1 MARLR
6 TFIAIDLGKQI
17 RDRCL
22 ALQETLE
29 RVGAEVKWVEEENL
43 HLTLLFLGEV
53 VDRDLPALCR
63 AVADCCVLQN
73 PFTLTVETV
82 GCFPNPRRPRV
93 VWVGVSTG
101 SAEVCAL
108 HDALEPP
115 LLDLGCYRREQRIYR
130 PHITLGR
137 VRGEGSTAELS
148 MALARQAKWRGGE
161 TEVREVRVLSSELT
175 PQGPIYTVLSRA
187 KFHANRSENDAPKA

>member
-6 TFIAIDLGKQI
+6 TFLAIDLGKAI

-22 ALQETLE
+22 ALQETLG
-29 RVGAEVKWVEEENL
+29 RSGVEVKWVEEENL

-53 VDRDLPALCR
+53 EDRDLPALCQ
-63 AVADCCVLQN
+63 AVADCCAAYD
-73 PFTLTVETV
+73 PFTMCVESV
-82 GCFPNPRRPRV
+82 GCFPNPRRPRT
-93 VWVGVSTG
+93 VWVGVTAG

-115 LLDLGCYRREQRIYR
+115 LLELGCYRREERAYV
-130 PHITLGR
+130 PHVTLGR
-137 VRGEGSTAELS
+137 VKGERSTAGLAT
-148 MALARQAKWRGGE
+148 ALARQAKWHGGE

-175 PQGPIYTVLSRA
+175 PQGPVYTVLSRA
-187 KFHANRSENDAPKA
+187 KLRG

>member
-6 TFIAIDLGKQI
+6 TFIAIDLGKSI

-22 ALQETLE
+22 ALQDTLT
-29 RVGAEVKWVEEENL
+29 RGGAEVKWVEEENL

-53 VDRDLPALCR
+53 EDRTLPALCQ
-63 AVADCCVLQN
+63 AVADCCALHN
-73 PFTLTVETV
+73 PFTLSVESV

-93 VWVGVSTG
+93 VWVGVGAG

-115 LLDLGCYRREQRIYR
+115 LLDLGCYRREERAYT

-137 VRGEGSTAELS
+137 VKGERSTAALAT
-148 MALARQAKWRGGE
+148 ALARQAKWRGGE
-161 TEVREVRVLSSELT
+161 TDVGEVRVLSSELT

-187 KFHANRSENDAPKA
+187 KLRT